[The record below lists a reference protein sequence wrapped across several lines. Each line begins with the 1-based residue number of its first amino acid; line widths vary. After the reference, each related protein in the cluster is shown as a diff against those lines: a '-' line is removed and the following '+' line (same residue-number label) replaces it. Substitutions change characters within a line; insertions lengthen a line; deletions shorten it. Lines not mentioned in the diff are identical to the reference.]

1 MQFIKTLEDMY
12 EEQEGTFINLLI
24 TYNGSSSEEIIDKQI
39 LEQFRNHAAYIE
51 KDRMRNQDL
60 KDFGTLDQM
69 NTVSLYW
76 SKFSGFG
83 KTYQI
88 EKTCTE
94 NSIESIE
101 IPLYGETTNQEL
113 L

>member
-83 KTYQI
+83 KTY
-88 EKTCTE
+88 
-94 NSIESIE
+94 
-101 IPLYGETTNQEL
+101 
-113 L
+113 